1 MIVCRLPSV
10 KRTKNTIIS
19 PTFSLSDNYMKMIFY
34 ILISIFTLTTPT
46 VFGQLIPYGL
56 QLDKVQKE
64 ILLRTS
70 AFDSLVFVNKASYW
84 TVDRQIKGYGFR
96 GKEIYKMTST
106 FKQNTTSFY
115 DITIDQIKKSK
126 LSVASK
132 IDAIKLINYSSIE
145 TVSSDSLN
153 LKSRTNTYIDISDQ
167 PEWTFLSIKK
177 SIFVLIQSYAPE
189 IYQKISPTKERKLF
203 MTTLTQLDEL
213 LK

>member
-1 MIVCRLPSV
+1 
-10 KRTKNTIIS
+10 
-19 PTFSLSDNYMKMIFY
+19 MKIIFY
-34 ILISIFTLTTPT
+34 TLISIFTLMTST
-46 VFGQLIPYGL
+46 VLGQLIPYGL

-64 ILLRTS
+64 ILSRTS

-84 TVDRQIKGYGFR
+84 SVDGQIKGYGFR
-96 GKEIYKMTST
+96 GKEIYKMTIT

-132 IDAIKLINYSSIE
+132 IDAIKQTNYSSIE

-189 IYQKISPTKERKLF
+189 IYQKIAPTKERKLF